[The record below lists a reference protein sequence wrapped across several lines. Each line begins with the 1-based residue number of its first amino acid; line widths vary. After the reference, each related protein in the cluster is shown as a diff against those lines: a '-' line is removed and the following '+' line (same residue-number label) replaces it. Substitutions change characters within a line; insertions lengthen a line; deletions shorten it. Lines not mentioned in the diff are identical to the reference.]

1 MPLELKVCSEVW
13 WLQEPGQPSLQVLR
27 EAKEEFGVSSLL
39 TFSNSCFPKKCSHIP
54 QDDAHAP
61 RPRAL
66 LVHFLALSL
75 YPDPNLGLPAQCKD
89 SRVCAS
95 SPATSAALSQVLQNL
110 KLLQAVLGL
119 PTTPFFRPPRPPSYK
134 YNLLS
139 FDTCLEILTA
149 RTSFQLQPPQGCM
162 RSTTSAINT
171 HHVTPWVQIH

>member
-1 MPLELKVCSEVW
+1 M
-13 WLQEPGQPSLQVLR
+13 
-27 EAKEEFGVSSLL
+27 
-39 TFSNSCFPKKCSHIP
+39 TFSNSCFPKKRSHIH

-75 YPDPNLGLPAQCKD
+75 YSDPNLGLPAKCKD

-95 SPATSAALSQVLQNL
+95 SPGYLSCLLPSAPEFKVTTGCSRATHNS
-110 KLLQAVLGL
+110 LLQA
-119 PTTPFFRPPRPPSYK
+119 PRPPSYK

-139 FDTCLEILTA
+139 SDTCLEILTA

-162 RSTTSAINT
+162 KSTTSAITTN
-171 HHVTPWVQIH
+171 HVTPWVQIH